1 MRVTLKSSLAG
12 VLAAALMFTS
22 VSSQA
27 LAFSDE
33 YESAPE
39 QAPAAILEGV
49 EAGAGYQVETPVR
62 SDGFMRLYDIRTTA
76 GTEHLSGD
84 GLIKLRIRELQ
95 VLHVLEGL
103 ETQKTFLDG
112 LKEAA
117 KQPASFVESTVSDPI
132 GTAKSTVS
140 GVGRLFSRIGK
151 GVEEAVTGQG
161 GSATDLAR
169 SITGQ
174 ARARRELALKLG
186 VDPYTTYP
194 PLSAKLDQ
202 AATVSTAGNL
212 SVSAIMALIP
222 GGIVTNALGSADN
235 MRTLIVDSTRNEL
248 EQRAVAVLRDL
259 RISDD
264 VIFELSRNT
273 NYTPSERVV
282 LAYQLQTLSSL
293 EGLQLL
299 AAKAAAAQTR
309 DEAYFQLRRV
319 VLTRYYNE
327 GVASLGSIRM
337 VAGFP
342 IALRRDG
349 AAALILPLDMVAW
362 TEETASAF
370 VHLNEGLKALPFPP
384 DGADFLITGDI
395 TPMAA
400 ERIASLGW
408 QITADMPMPEGP
420 VF

>member
-1 MRVTLKSSLAG
+1 MRDYFKSF
-12 VLAAALMFTS
+12 LAAALVAGAVLAHGTGPAF
-22 VSSQA
+22 A
-27 LAFSDE
+27 LSDE
-33 YESAPE
+33 YETPPE
-39 QAPAAILEGV
+39 QTPQLVLEGI
-49 EAGAGYQVETPVR
+49 EAGAGYSVQAPVR
-62 SDGFMRLYDIRTTA
+62 SDGFMRLYDIKTPT
-76 GTEHLSGD
+76 GLEHLSGD
-84 GLIKLRIRELQ
+84 GLIRQRIRELQ

-112 LKEAA
+112 IKEAA
-117 KQPASFVESTVSDPI
+117 KQPANFVESTVTDPI
-132 GTAKSTVS
+132 GTARSTVS
-140 GVGRLFSRIGK
+140 GVGRLFSRIGR

-169 SITGQ
+169 TITGQ

-202 AATVSTAGNL
+202 AASVSTAGNL
-212 SVSAIMALIP
+212 SVGAIMALLP
-222 GGIVTNALGSADN
+222 GGFVTSALGSADS

-248 EQRAVAVLRDL
+248 EQRTVAVLRDL

-264 VIFELSRNT
+264 VIFELTRNT
-273 NYTPSERVV
+273 NYTPTERVV
-282 LAYQLQTLSSL
+282 LAYQLQALSSL

-319 VLTRYYNE
+319 VLTRFYNE
-327 GVASLGSIRM
+327 QVASLGSVRM

-342 IALRRDG
+342 VALRRDG
-349 AAALILPLDMVAW
+349 MAALILPLDMVSW
-362 TEETASAF
+362 TETTASAF

-384 DGADFLITGDI
+384 DGADFLVTGDI